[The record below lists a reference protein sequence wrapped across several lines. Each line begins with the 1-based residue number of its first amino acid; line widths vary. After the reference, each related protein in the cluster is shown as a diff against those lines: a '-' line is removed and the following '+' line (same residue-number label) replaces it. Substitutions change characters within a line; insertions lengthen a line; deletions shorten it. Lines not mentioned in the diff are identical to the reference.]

1 MMTHDEF
8 WKTMIKD
15 EPNLLERVIE
25 LLTENEIMYCVI
37 GGQAVSAY
45 VEPVISL
52 DLDLAVAMDQVNLA
66 KSLFEELFAVRRY
79 EPFFSVSMA
88 GSDFRVQIQTDPRCA
103 EFIERAVPAQV
114 LGKKLPV
121 ASLQDVF
128 QSKIWAAQDPKRR
141 VSKRQKDLADIAR
154 LLEVY
159 PHLRDQVPEDIRA
172 RLIQT

>member
-1 MMTHDEF
+1 
-8 WKTMIKD
+8 MIKD

-25 LLTENEIMYCVI
+25 LLTENGIRYCVI

-52 DLDLAVAMDQVNLA
+52 DLDLAIATNQIDLA
-66 KSLFEELFAVRRY
+66 KALFEQLFSVRRY
-79 EPFFSVSMA
+79 EPFFSVSLA
-88 GSDFRVQIQTDPRCA
+88 GSDFRVQIQTDPRTA
-103 EFIERAVPAQV
+103 EFIERAVPGQV
-114 LGKKLPV
+114 LGMKLPV
-121 ASLQDVF
+121 ANLQDVF
-128 QSKIWAAQDPKRR
+128 HSKIWAAEDPKRR

-159 PHLRDQVPEDIRA
+159 PHLNDQVPEDVRA